1 MSEVFEVGGGADPLV
16 TAAILAAVARL
27 EEERA
32 ALAAVPIKRPSQ
44 GRWVLSG
51 RPRDVAPPIV
61 RSAPVADGWSV
72 ASEDSEGGG
81 PVTGNQ

>member
-1 MSEVFEVGGGADPLV
+1 MNNQIEVMGGADPLV

-32 ALAAVPIKRPSQ
+32 ALASVPPQRPSK

-51 RPRDVAPPIV
+51 RPREAAPPIV
-61 RSAPVADGWSV
+61 RPTPVTDGWSV
-72 ASEDSEGGG
+72 GSEESEA
-81 PVTGNQ
+81 VES

>member
-1 MSEVFEVGGGADPLV
+1 MTDSVEVSGGADPLV

-32 ALAAVPIKRPSQ
+32 ELAAIPPRRPSR

-51 RPRDVAPPIV
+51 RPRDTAPPV
-61 RSAPVADGWSV
+61 ARPAPASEGWSV
-72 ASEDSEGGG
+72 GSMDEQDEENG
-81 PVTGNQ
+81 

>member
-1 MSEVFEVGGGADPLV
+1 MSERTEVAGGADPFV
-16 TAAILAAVARL
+16 TAAVLAAVARL

-32 ALAAVPIKRPSQ
+32 ALAAHSPKRPSQ

-61 RSAPVADGWSV
+61 RPAPAADGWSI
-72 ASEDSEGGG
+72 ASEETETNE
-81 PVTGNQ
+81 V